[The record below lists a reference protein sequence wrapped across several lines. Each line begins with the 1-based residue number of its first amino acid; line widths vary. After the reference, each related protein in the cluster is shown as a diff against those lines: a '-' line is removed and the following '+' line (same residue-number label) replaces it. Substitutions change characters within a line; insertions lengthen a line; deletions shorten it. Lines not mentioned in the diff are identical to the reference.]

1 MKTQII
7 KPKDGSS
14 YIIPN
19 YDGEFVL
26 TFDTPKPLNNITLQF
41 PENPFRAS
49 KIRIHTSQ
57 DIKNINAIGIFN
69 EPFKSLKS
77 GNISFVW
84 CPVGKEYLVTGVNII
99 APIKKTGF
107 FDWIKSRFRKPQ
119 KNQV

>member
-1 MKTQII
+1 MKTQTI
-7 KPKDGSS
+7 KPKDGET
-14 YIIPN
+14 YIIES

-26 TFDTPKPLNNITLQF
+26 IFDTPKPLNNITLQF

-49 KIRIHTSQ
+49 KIRIQTNQ
-57 DIKNINAIGIFN
+57 DFKKVNAIGTFN

-77 GNISFVW
+77 GNIDFVW

-99 APIKKTGF
+99 PPIKKTEF
-107 FDWIKSRFRKPQ
+107 FEWIKSRFRKIL